1 MSDSQDELPQRSLPA
16 KLYEGT
22 LQRLIDTLGLQEVQ
36 GEGGGAYLPL
46 VSQLPMVQGEVGAV
60 RVFNGGPLFR
70 VVTCSLTVAPIQLD
84 SHMLFAFTPGDSAVP
99 HFTLDSVKA
108 GEHFAFHLDL
118 IPRLDLGAHL
128 AYMDEVFGPLTE
140 AYEAGSAIEGL
151 TKAHLS
157 PRQYAIMS
165 PWMLANRASEEAFT
179 AIESAVQAY
188 QQHWFSVLDKG
199 VSAAAL
205 EGISPEALSDRNLR
219 NKRIIF
225 DPDVD
230 PVWER
235 ITAMIGAEAV
245 ATQRALLIGED
256 E

>member
-1 MSDSQDELPQRSLPA
+1 MSASEGSLPA
-16 KLYEGT
+16 RLFSTT
-22 LQRLIDTLGLQEVQ
+22 LQRLVDTLELQEQ
-36 GEGGGAYLPL
+36 LADNGGPFLPL
-46 VSQLPMVQGEVGAV
+46 VSQLPMVQGEVGNV
-60 RVFNGGPLFR
+60 RLFTGNPLFR
-70 VVTCSLTVAPIQLD
+70 VVTCSLSVDPIQLD

-118 IPRLDLGAHL
+118 IPRLDLGANL
-128 AYMDEVFGPLTE
+128 TYMDEAFAPLTP

-151 TKAHLS
+151 SKAHLS

-165 PWMLANRASEEAFT
+165 PWMLANRASEQAFT
-179 AIESAVQAY
+179 AIEDAVKAY
-188 QQHWFSVLDKG
+188 QQHWFGLLQNG
-199 VSAAAL
+199 ISAAAL
-205 EGISPEALSDRNLR
+205 GGVSSAELQQRNLR

-225 DPDVD
+225 DPEVD